1 MLAYALEVDFE
12 VAQASQTYDPNWWAR
27 VERGELSR
35 EQLRALGDQQWGV
48 VKELQ
53 IQLRAVKA

>member
-1 MLAYALEVDFE
+1 
-12 VAQASQTYDPNWWAR
+12 
-27 VERGELSR
+27 VERGELTR

-53 IQLRAVKA
+53 IQLRTVKA